1 VARLAVCLVVVAFAA
16 QGCGGSDDPERK
28 APDPGPRLTAAIA
41 RELDAELQRKVTD
54 TRVPGA
60 SAAVVFADGK
70 QWTGAAGDAVLKP
83 AQPMTP
89 DTSLPFDSVTKI
101 ATAALVMRL
110 VEQGRLELDDPIAK
124 WYPAWRGDPEATVRD
139 LLGHRSGTSEPPQ
152 PFWDSVSRGLRV
164 VTAREFI
171 AATPKPGPRTAS
183 LAYSNTGFVI
193 AGLIARRASGEPVAT
208 AMRRELFSAPGGD
221 GLALQPADVPH
232 APRAHSY
239 FYPRGPDPVD
249 ATDGSAL
256 IPNRALAAMAPTAGS
271 LAGDVP
277 SLARWGHELL
287 SGRILEPD
295 SLREMA
301 RFVAPADRWTG
312 YGLGLASNEIDGHLM
327 WGHTGGGPGSHT
339 ELWHLPHERLTIAV
353 TWNDGAIGDDGQILP
368 ALLRAA
374 LGSG

>member
-1 VARLAVCLVVVAFAA
+1 MVLALTVP
-16 QGCGGSDDPERK
+16 GCGGGDADRPT
-28 APDPGPRLTAAIA
+28 PDPAPRLTAAIA
-41 RELDAELQRKVTD
+41 RELDAQLQRKVTD
-54 TRVPGA
+54 TGVPGA
-60 SAAVVFADGK
+60 SAAVVFADGR
-70 QWTGAAGDAVLKP
+70 QWSGAAGAAVLKP

-89 DTSLPFDSVTKI
+89 DTTLPFDSITKI

-110 VEQGRLELDDPIAK
+110 VEQGRLELDDPIVK
-124 WYPAWRGDPEATVRD
+124 WYPGWRGDPEATVRD
-139 LLGHRSGTSEPPQ
+139 LLGHRSGTSEPPP
-152 PFWDSVSRGLRV
+152 PFWDSVLRRPRV

-193 AGLIARRASGEPVAT
+193 AGLIARRAGGEPVAT

-256 IPNRALAAMAPTAGS
+256 IPNRAFAAMVSTAGS

-287 SGRILEPD
+287 SGRILEPG

-301 RFVAPADRWTG
+301 RFVEPADGWTG
-312 YGLGLASNEIDGHLM
+312 YGLGLASNEIDGHAM
-327 WGHTGGGPGSHT
+327 WGNTGDGLGSHS
-339 ELWHLPHERLTIAV
+339 ELWHLPRERLTIAV
-353 TWNDGAIGDDGQILP
+353 TWNDDAIDNDGQFLP
-368 ALLRAA
+368 TLLRAA